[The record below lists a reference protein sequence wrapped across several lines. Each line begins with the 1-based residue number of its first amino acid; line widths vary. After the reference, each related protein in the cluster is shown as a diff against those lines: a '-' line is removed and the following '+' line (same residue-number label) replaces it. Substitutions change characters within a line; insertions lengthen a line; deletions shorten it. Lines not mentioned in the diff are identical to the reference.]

1 MLRVSFGEIFQMG
14 LCQQKHLPTL
24 QLFFDW
30 YHEERMGARASLVLG
45 EVDSRRGATG
55 EDKCGRN

>member
-1 MLRVSFGEIFQMG
+1 MG
-14 LCQQKHLPTL
+14 LCQQKYLPTL

-30 YHEERMGARASLVLG
+30 YHEEQMGARASLVLG
-45 EVDSRRGATG
+45 EVDGRRGATG